1 VSIGQNLK
9 ETRLKRGKTLEEVAE
24 YLDTSP
30 QTIYKYENGIIKNIP
45 INNIE
50 KICEFLNVH
59 PATIMNWQVDEHAL
73 SLILSVSEQLMLEEY
88 RKLSGLSQDAVD
100 QLIHALVTIE
110 EEQRKPG
117 YVDIRKL

>member
-24 YLDTSP
+24 YLETSP

-50 KICEFLNVH
+50 KICEFLDVH
-59 PATIMNWQVDEHAL
+59 PATIMNWQVDEHSL

-88 RKLSGLSQDAVD
+88 RKLSGLSQDAID

>member
-1 VSIGQNLK
+1 MSIGQNLK

-24 YLDTSP
+24 YLETSP

-50 KICEFLNVH
+50 KICEFLDVH
-59 PATIMNWQVDEHAL
+59 PATIMNWQVDEHSL

-88 RKLSGLSQDAVD
+88 RKLSGLSQDAID